1 MNLLKSEYRK
11 LVYTRSFYLYIGVAI
26 FLSVL
31 STISAPLSINA
42 LKSQFSGSGL
52 MNSQLVDSIYGKATS
67 GYLIAILL
75 GIALMGNEY
84 QNGQA
89 ISTFLATPKRM
100 KVLYAKLIIAAGAGV
115 FLMFISTGI
124 GLIGAYISL
133 KHFTHAKPD
142 SSAFLNVPIAAIV
155 SGAVLAIMGVA
166 VGALIR
172 NVRIASTGSMIWL
185 GVIEKL
191 IVLLWATGGK
201 YLPSGLIL
209 GMLNLHITAKPFRK
223 LLDLSTA
230 NYFGPGISI
239 TLLLLYAAIFAY
251 IGSWVSLRRDIN

>member
-11 LVYTRSFYLYIGVAI
+11 LVYTRAFYGYIAVAI

-31 STISAPLSINA
+31 SSVAAPFSIDA
-42 LKSQFSGSGL
+42 LKSQLSGASL
-52 MNSQLVDSIYGKATS
+52 LNSQLVDSIYGKATS
-67 GYLIAILL
+67 GYLLAILM

-89 ISTFLATPKRM
+89 ISTFLATPKRI
-100 KVLYAKLIIAAGAGV
+100 KVLYAKIVIAAGAGV
-115 FLMFISTGI
+115 VLMLISTALGYV
-124 GLIGAYISL
+124 GAYIGL
-133 KHFTHAKPD
+133 KHFSHAKPD
-142 SSAFLNVPIAAIV
+142 SSVFLNVTIAAIV

-172 NVRIASTGSMIWL
+172 NVRIASTGSIIWL
-185 GVIEKL
+185 GVVEKL

-201 YLPSGLIL
+201 YLPSGLIV
-209 GMLNLHITAKPFRK
+209 GMLNVNVTLKSAQKI
-223 LLDLSTA
+223 LDISTA

-239 TLLLLYAAIFAY
+239 ILLLLYAAIFAAV
-251 IGSWVSLRRDIN
+251 GSWVSLRRDIN

>member
-11 LVYTRSFYLYIGVAI
+11 LVYTRAFYGYIAVAV

-31 STISAPLSINA
+31 SSIASPFSIDA
-42 LKSQFSGSGL
+42 LKSQLPGASL
-52 MNSQLVDSIYGKATS
+52 LNSQLVDSIYSKATS
-67 GYLIAILL
+67 GYLLAILM
-75 GIALMGNEY
+75 GIALMGNEF

-89 ISTFLATPKRM
+89 ISTFLATPKRI
-100 KVLYAKLIIAAGAGV
+100 KVLYAKVVIAAGAGI
-115 FLMFISTGI
+115 FLMLISTALGF
-124 GLIGAYISL
+124 IGAYIGL
-133 KHFTHAKPD
+133 KHFSHAKPD
-142 SSAFLNVPIAAIV
+142 STVFLNVTIAAII

-172 NVRIASTGSMIWL
+172 NVRIASTGSIIWL
-185 GVIEKL
+185 GVVEKL
-191 IVLLWATGGK
+191 IVLLWAAGGK

-209 GMLNLHITAKPFRK
+209 GMLNLDITLKSTRK
-223 LLDLSTA
+223 ILDISTA

-239 TLLLLYAAIFAY
+239 ILLLLYAAIFAT